1 MDYEEKITVRQEE
14 PAFKLG
20 TEINAFV
27 VTFAMV
33 KDAEIGTRWTR
44 EKTTS
49 MGFSTPMYD
58 AKVIDK
64 DDILNEALIKIT
76 KDDDGKKT
84 TELLL
89 IKFL

>member
-1 MDYEEKITVRQEE
+1 MDYEEKMIVRQEE

-33 KDAEIGTRWTR
+33 KDAEVGTRWTR

-64 DDILNEALIKIT
+64 DGGEALVKIT

>member
-1 MDYEEKITVRQEE
+1 MDYEEKMIVRQEE

-33 KDAEIGTRWTR
+33 KDAEVGTRWTR

-64 DDILNEALIKIT
+64 DGDEALVKIT

>member
-64 DDILNEALIKIT
+64 DDDEALVKIT

-84 TELLL
+84 TELLS

>member
-1 MDYEEKITVRQEE
+1 MNNEAKLTVRQEE

-64 DDILNEALIKIT
+64 DDDEALVKIT

-84 TELLL
+84 TELLS

>member
-1 MDYEEKITVRQEE
+1 MDYEEKMIVRQEE

-27 VTFAMV
+27 ITFAMV
-33 KDAEIGTRWTR
+33 KDAEVGTRWTR

-64 DDILNEALIKIT
+64 DGDEALVKIT

>member
-1 MDYEEKITVRQEE
+1 MDYEEKMIVRQEE

-27 VTFAMV
+27 ITFAMV
-33 KDAEIGTRWTR
+33 KDAEVGTRWTR

-64 DDILNEALIKIT
+64 DGGEALVKIT

>member
-1 MDYEEKITVRQEE
+1 MDYEEKMIVRQEE
-14 PAFKLG
+14 AAFKLG

-33 KDAEIGTRWTR
+33 KDAEVGTRWTR

-64 DDILNEALIKIT
+64 DDGEALVKFT
-76 KDDDGKKT
+76 MDDDGKKT

>member
-1 MDYEEKITVRQEE
+1 MNNEAKITVRQEE

-64 DDILNEALIKIT
+64 DDDEALVKIT

-84 TELLL
+84 TELLS